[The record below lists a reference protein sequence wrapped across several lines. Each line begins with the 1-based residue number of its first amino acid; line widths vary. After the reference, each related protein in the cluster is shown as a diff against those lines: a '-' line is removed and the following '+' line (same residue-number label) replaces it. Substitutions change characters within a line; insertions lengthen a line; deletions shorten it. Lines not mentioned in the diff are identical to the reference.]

1 MSSRR
6 TRTSVSTRKQALEE
20 IRRMR
25 EGDAVESVTSSS
37 RLAQYKPK
45 EESIYKAVTEQE
57 YEDLV
62 RQRRQGLPFVEND
75 DGEMGYYDDG
85 EEQFFESDPDDDAE
99 ARDDDNTTSKKRS
112 AGALSSS
119 YVRRAKKMQRAKLG
133 GGGGEGQKITN
144 IFFSTSTGKKTMG
157 TDGDTRGG
165 RMTGR
170 LRAKRDI
177 DLDSLLDDLTS
188 NPTESRQTYVK
199 PMSYTTSSLTFS
211 SGMSEFSMRKPLP
224 IATNSTLQS
233 KDEHEEE
240 TVEFNDNS
248 YELDDADELMEKARA
263 DGDDMME
270 RDVERD
276 GDGDATMNEKKQM
289 LAVKTVTSKKEMMLQ
304 KAREA
309 RLQTS
314 APAVRTLAAP
324 VNQSENV
331 VMRSVPSNEV
341 AEWWQVAE
349 DDLNVTMKDV
359 SAAGGGEC
367 EAPPTASD
375 SIQMYWMD
383 AVEVRE
389 RPGKIYLIG
398 KMKTLSPDGLNEQP
412 MYRSCCV
419 VVNNLQRYMYL
430 VPTGTPLIELSKNVR
445 QETWMKMHEE
455 IYNILIPSCITSK
468 RDQEIFRTKL
478 VERNYAF
485 EEANIPRGKSLF
497 LKVKYSAKYPAPPSD
512 ICSHGG
518 KTFSRICGA
527 LTRPLENFLL
537 TRRLLGP
544 GWIEIKNVRKC
555 SEGVS
560 FCKIEFETFDP
571 KNVCSTAGGM
581 TPPPLTVMSLSLKSV
596 CNPNTGKHEVV
607 ALSAILESGIS
618 AEGSGKGANGVRHT
632 LSHFTAIRP
641 LDGSSGFPQ
650 SYAEAAQKDDRFGI
664 KMESGALGISNER
677 LRVEINER
685 VMLSYFLT
693 RVQLEDPDVIVG
705 HNLHK
710 YALELLISRIDN
722 FKLGGLWS
730 KLTRLRRGRLNPMNV
745 GEGWNEYRMDDMVN
759 GRLCC
764 DTYVSSKEL
773 LPSQNNY
780 TLSYLVER
788 LLHKQRLDVEM
799 TEVPH
804 ILHGGPDNFVKFL
817 RHTLDDAMFV
827 LHLMHK
833 LEILPLSKQLS
844 NLCGYLWTRT
854 LEANKRAERIEYLL
868 LHEFSRSKNKFIVPE
883 KFKTRSEADKL
894 NKRRE
899 ASYAG
904 GMVFAP
910 KKGLY
915 DNYVVLLDFMSL
927 YPSIIREYNI
937 CFTTVER
944 QIAEDVPG
952 ASLAIKNKTKS
963 RLKPVPQPENDDVV
977 DDEDQNPDCADA
989 TAGSEIPALPSSAS
1003 EPGIL
1008 PAVIKRLL
1016 ESRKQVK
1023 QQLKIE
1029 QKAGNMEK
1037 ANLLDIRQKAIKLT
1051 ANSMYGCLGFRFS
1064 RFYAKPIAALI
1075 TSTGRHTLQRA
1086 KEVAE
1091 QECGYDVIYG
1101 DTDSIMVNSRT
1112 DSLEE
1117 AKRIGREIQT
1127 QCNKHFRLLELE
1139 VDFIFK
1145 RILLLNKKKYAA
1157 LVLKEQPNCE
1167 PTFEK
1172 EVKGLDMVRRDWC
1185 VISKAVGNEI
1195 LDFILSGNSRDDVVE
1210 SIHEHLEQVAERMRS
1225 GKEPVE
1231 QYVIT
1236 KSLNKQPEQ
1245 YPDRAKQYHVQVAI
1259 ALRGLGKTVGVGMH
1273 IPYVLC
1279 KEEEPGSGRR
1289 AYHPDEVK
1297 RANGKLNID
1306 VEWYLES
1313 QVHPPVNR
1321 LCAYIEGTSS
1331 SQLAHF
1337 LGLDTAKFSHSA
1349 NHFSE
1354 ENDGG
1359 SAIPSVLQTDADR
1372 FKDCVPLKITCD
1384 RCKIASDFS
1393 GVFATAKDSSLS
1405 SGLLCPVC
1413 KADFWGFDQEG
1424 VYGNVGDDL
1433 QAVLSNRLHNAT
1445 RLAAKKYYEAW
1456 TICSDV
1462 MCKTRTQKQSLRGNG
1477 NICSAVGCRAITSLE
1492 YPDSALYTQL
1502 KYFESLFDVE
1512 RAQKK
1517 IREQKERVSGIAT
1530 EPPSLPDGHRAVLQK
1545 LLSQA
1550 EEVRICDFTSYAQ
1563 YVLLVF
1569 NTHYTARLSI
1579 KMITTG
1585 SSPRFGRLCSYKYS
1599 FLLTNA
1605 SCTAGKCRITWK
1617 MVFSVADLIL
1627 ERPATSRFDSV
1638 NNGAQSNAM
1647 NAVVCR
1653 HMSGKRDGLGSN
1665 KILCCDCQSEM
1676 FFLMEIDIVWSCSI
1690 IECHQN
1696 IVFFMSRSTVTKLRG
1711 WGAMSDFTDDDDR
1724 QLVQLALI
1732 SSRSRRQILWDR
1744 ITQQMKGTKKSKEA
1758 LRQRLKTLKRT
1769 HGRNLENFPVWY
1781 FRKKFATKINPQWLR
1796 HESANMKTVSEGD
1809 KMMLTLRGNQHKS
1822 QEPGRRKTMDS
1833 LQLNTPS
1840 IQTLMKLNCS
1850 TLPMSLQTSSY
1861 YSKRGKAEL
1870 QASAPALLL
1879 LANVAIRNLRD
1890 QRATNT
1896 G

>member
-6 TRTSVSTRKQALEE
+6 AGAGARRSSSGRKQALDE
-20 IRRMR
+20 IKRMR
-25 EGDAVESVTSSS
+25 DGGAAEDTSGS
-37 RLAQYKPK
+37 RLAQYKPQ
-45 EESIYKAVTEQE
+45 EESIYKSVTENE
-57 YEDLV
+57 YEELV

-85 EEQFFESDPDDDAE
+85 EEQFFESDPEDGAAPDEDA
-99 ARDDDNTTSKKRS
+99 AAGKKRS

-119 YVRRAKKMQRAKLG
+119 YVRRAKKMQRAKLA
-133 GGGGEGQKITN
+133 GGEGQKITN
-144 IFFSTSTGKKTMG
+144 MFFSASASKTPG
-157 TDGDTRGG
+157 TKRT
-165 RMTGR
+165 T
-170 LRAKRDI
+170 AKRDI
-177 DLDSLLDDLTS
+177 DLDSMLDDLTS
-188 NPTESRQTYVK
+188 NPTESRSAYVR
-199 PMSYTTSSLTFS
+199 PMSYSSGSSTFS
-211 SGMSEFSMRKPLP
+211 TGTSGFSTRKP
-224 IATNSTLQS
+224 
-233 KDEHEEE
+233 
-240 TVEFNDNS
+240 F
-248 YELDDADELMEKARA
+248 
-263 DGDDMME
+263 
-270 RDVERD
+270 
-276 GDGDATMNEKKQM
+276 
-289 LAVKTVTSKKEMMLQ
+289 TVTSAVKEEAEPAKPIMSKREMMLR

-314 APAVRTLAAP
+314 APTARALAAP
-324 VNQSENV
+324 VEQKHQPEDMMMS
-331 VMRSVPSNEV
+331 SVPSNEV
-341 AEWWQVAE
+341 AEWWQVAGN
-349 DDLNVTMKDV
+349 DSNVTMTDTADDAESEV
-359 SAAGGGEC
+359 
-367 EAPPTASD
+367 PPTAAD

-398 KMKTLSPDGLNEQP
+398 KMKIPSPEGSNQP
-412 MYRSCCV
+412 PTFRSCCV

-430 VPTGTPLIELSKNVR
+430 VPKGTPLIELSKNEQ
-445 QETWMKMHEE
+445 QEAWMKMHEE
-455 IYNILIPSCITSK
+455 IHNVLIPSCITSK
-468 RDQEIFRTKL
+468 RDQEVFRTKL

-485 EEANIPRGKSLF
+485 EEANIPRGKNMF
-497 LKVKYSAKYPAPPSD
+497 LKVKYPGRYPAPPSD
-512 ICSHGG
+512 FCSRGG
-518 KTFSRICGA
+518 KTFTRICGA
-527 LTRPLENFLL
+527 FTRPLENFLL

-544 GWIEIKNVRKC
+544 GWVEIKNVRKC
-555 SEGVS
+555 TEGVS
-560 FCKIEFETFDP
+560 FCKMEFETFDP
-571 KNVCSTAGGM
+571 KNVTSIAGGM
-581 TPPPLTVMSLSLKSV
+581 SPPPLTVMSLSLKSV

-607 ALSAILESGIS
+607 ALSAITETGIS
-618 AEGSGKGANGVRHT
+618 AEGGGKGTKGARHT

-641 LDGSSGFPQ
+641 LDENNGFPQ
-650 SYAEAAQKDDRFGI
+650 TYADAVQKDDRFGM
-664 KMESGALGISNER
+664 KMENGALGINSER
-677 LRVEINER
+677 LHVEINER

-693 RVQLEDPDVIVG
+693 RVQHEDPDVIVG

-759 GRLCC
+759 GRLFC

-799 TEVPH
+799 TEIPQ
-804 ILHGGPDNFVKFL
+804 ILLGGPDNFVKFL

-833 LEILPLSKQLS
+833 LEIMPLSKQLA

-883 KFKTRSEADKL
+883 KFKTRTEADKS

-915 DNYVVLLDFMSL
+915 DNFVVLLDFMSL

-944 QIAEDVPG
+944 QLNDDVPG
-952 ASLAIKNKTKS
+952 APSASKKKKKS
-963 RLKPVPQPENDDVV
+963 KPMPNPENDEVV
-977 DDEDQNPDCADA
+977 DDEDMDQNLDNADA
-989 TAGSEIPALPSSAS
+989 GADSEIPALPSSAS

-1029 QKAGNMEK
+1029 QKEGNVEK
-1037 ANLLDIRQKAIKLT
+1037 AIMLDIRQKAIKLT

-1075 TSTGRHTLQRA
+1075 TSTGRQTLQRA

-1101 DTDSIMVNSRT
+1101 DTDSIMVDSRT
-1112 DSLEE
+1112 ETLDE
-1117 AKRIGREIQT
+1117 AKRIGREIQA
-1127 QCNKHFRLLELE
+1127 QCNKHFKLLELE
-1139 VDFIFK
+1139 VDYIFK

-1157 LVLKEQPNCE
+1157 LVLKERPNSE
-1167 PTFEK
+1167 PTFDK

-1185 VISKAVGNEI
+1185 VISKAVGNEV

-1225 GKEPVE
+1225 GKEPIE

-1245 YPDRAKQYHVQVAI
+1245 YPDRAKQYHVQVAL
-1259 ALRGLGKTVGVGMH
+1259 ALRALGKPVGAGTH

-1313 QVHPPVNR
+1313 QIHPPVNR
-1321 LCAYIEGTSS
+1321 LCAHIEGTSS
-1331 SQLAHF
+1331 PQLAHC

-1349 NHFSE
+1349 NHFGE

-1359 SAIPSVLQTDADR
+1359 DAIPSVLQNDADR
-1372 FKDCVPLKITCD
+1372 FKDCVPLEITCD
-1384 RCKIASDFS
+1384 RCKMASAFP
-1393 GVFATAKDSSLS
+1393 GVFGTSDKDSSLF

-1413 KADFWGFDQEG
+1413 KADFWGLDQEG
-1424 VYGNVGDDL
+1424 IYGNVGDDL
-1433 QAVLSNRLHNAT
+1433 QAVLSNRLHIAT
-1445 RLAAKKYYEAW
+1445 RQATKKYYEAW

-1462 MCKTRTQKQSLRGNG
+1462 TCKTRTQKQSLRGNG
-1477 NICSAVGCRAITSLE
+1477 NICSSVGCRATTTLE

-1502 KYFESLFDVE
+1502 KYFESLFDIE

-1517 IREQKERVSGIAT
+1517 IREQKERSTSATTTT
-1530 EPPSLPDGHRAVLQK
+1530 EPPTLSERHRAVLQK

-1550 EEVRICDFTSYAQ
+1550 EA
-1563 YVLLVF
+1563 
-1569 NTHYTARLSI
+1569 
-1579 KMITTG
+1579 
-1585 SSPRFGRLCSYKYS
+1585 
-1599 FLLTNA
+1599 
-1605 SCTAGKCRITWK
+1605 
-1617 MVFSVADLIL
+1617 
-1627 ERPATSRFDSV
+1627 
-1638 NNGAQSNAM
+1638 
-1647 NAVVCR
+1647 AV
-1653 HMSGKRDGLGSN
+1653 HRDDYN
-1665 KILCCDCQSEM
+1665 WVK
-1676 FFLMEIDIVWSCSI
+1676 
-1690 IECHQN
+1690 
-1696 IVFFMSRSTVTKLRG
+1696 
-1711 WGAMSDFTDDDDR
+1711 
-1724 QLVQLALI
+1724 
-1732 SSRSRRQILWDR
+1732 
-1744 ITQQMKGTKKSKEA
+1744 
-1758 LRQRLKTLKRT
+1758 
-1769 HGRNLENFPVWY
+1769 
-1781 FRKKFATKINPQWLR
+1781 
-1796 HESANMKTVSEGD
+1796 
-1809 KMMLTLRGNQHKS
+1809 
-1822 QEPGRRKTMDS
+1822 
-1833 LQLNTPS
+1833 PS
-1840 IQTLMKLNCS
+1840 IWQTLF
-1850 TLPMSLQTSSY
+1850 T
-1861 YSKRGKAEL
+1861 
-1870 QASAPALLL
+1870 
-1879 LANVAIRNLRD
+1879 
-1890 QRATNT
+1890 
-1896 G
+1896 

>member
-6 TRTSVSTRKQALEE
+6 TSGGSRRCVTGRKQALEE
-20 IRRMR
+20 IKRMR
-25 EGDAVESVTSSS
+25 EGEPAEDVPVSS

-85 EEQFFESDPDDDAE
+85 EEQFFESDAEDDTR
-99 ARDDDNTTSKKRS
+99 ARDDDEDDVTGKKRS

-133 GGGGEGQKITN
+133 GGEGQKITN
-144 IFFSTSTGKKTMG
+144 MFFSTGKKVTG
-157 TDGDTRGG
+157 IEGGG
-165 RMTGR
+165 RGR
-170 LRAKRDI
+170 NSSASTKRDI
-177 DLDSLLDDLTS
+177 DLDSMLEDLTS
-188 NPTESRQTYVK
+188 NPTESRQSYVR
-199 PMSYTTSSLTFS
+199 PMSYSTGASTFS
-211 SGMSEFSMRKPLP
+211 SEVSGFSATRPLS
-224 IATNSTLQS
+224 AAGNVMMMH
-233 KDEHEEE
+233 KEE
-240 TVEFNDNS
+240 TMEVEENS
-248 YELDDADELMEKARA
+248 YEPEDELMEEASVDKDEKLERYVEEN
-263 DGDDMME
+263 GDSIE
-270 RDVERD
+270 Q
-276 GDGDATMNEKKQM
+276 EKEPTEV
-289 LAVKTVTSKKEMMLQ
+289 VKPITSKREMMLR

-314 APAVRTLAAP
+314 APATKTLATS
-324 VNQSENV
+324 VGQQLQRENV
-331 VMRSVPSNEV
+331 TMNNVPSNEV

-349 DDLNVTMKDV
+349 NDLNVTMTNA
-359 SAAGGGEC
+359 SAADGTET
-367 EAPPTASD
+367 EAPPTAAD
-375 SIQMYWMD
+375 VIRMYWMD

-389 RPGKIYLIG
+389 RPSKIYLIG
-398 KMKTLSPDGLNEQP
+398 KMKIPSPEGSNQQS
-412 MYRSCCV
+412 MFRSCCV

-430 VPTGTPLIELSKNVR
+430 VPKGNPLIERSKNEQ
-445 QETWMKMHEE
+445 QEAWIKMHEE
-455 IYNILIPSCITSK
+455 IRNILVPSCITSK
-468 RDQEIFRTKL
+468 CDQELFRTKL

-485 EEANIPRGKSLF
+485 EEANIPRGKNLF
-497 LKVKYSAKYPAPPSD
+497 LKVKYPARYPAPPSD
-512 ICSHGG
+512 FCSRGG

-544 GWIEIKNVRKC
+544 GWVEIKNVRKC

-560 FCKIEFETFDP
+560 FCKLEFETFDP
-571 KNVCSTAGGM
+571 KNVCPIADGM

-607 ALSAILESGIS
+607 ALSAITESGVS
-618 AEGSGKGANGVRHT
+618 AEGAGKGTNGVRHT

-641 LDGSSGFPQ
+641 LDGNNGFPQ
-650 SYAEAAQKDDRFGI
+650 SYAEAVQKDDRFGI
-664 KMESGALGISNER
+664 KLKNGALGINSDR
-677 LRVEINER
+677 LSVEINER

-745 GEGWNEYRMDDMVN
+745 GEGWNEYRMDDMAN
-759 GRLCC
+759 GRLFC

-799 TEVPH
+799 TEIPQ
-804 ILHGGPDNFVKFL
+804 ILLGGPNNFVKFL

-833 LEILPLSKQLS
+833 LEILPLSKQLA

-883 KFKTRSEADKL
+883 KFKTRTEADKS

-915 DNYVVLLDFMSL
+915 DNFVVLLDFMSL

-944 QIAEDVPG
+944 QLNEDVPG
-952 ASLAIKNKTKS
+952 APSSSKKKKKS
-963 RLKPVPQPENDDVV
+963 KPMPQPENDDVV
-977 DDEDQNPDCADA
+977 DDKDVDQNLDHADA
-989 TAGSEIPALPSSAS
+989 SADSDIPALPSSAS

-1008 PAVIKRLL
+1008 PTVIKRLL

-1029 QKAGNMEK
+1029 QKAGNIEK
-1037 ANLLDIRQKAIKLT
+1037 SVLLDVRQKAIKLT

-1091 QECGYDVIYG
+1091 QECGYDVVYG
-1101 DTDSIMVNSRT
+1101 DTDSIMVDSRT
-1112 DSLEE
+1112 ESLDE

-1139 VDFIFK
+1139 VDYIFK

-1157 LVLKEQPNCE
+1157 LVLNERPNCE
-1167 PTFEK
+1167 PTFDK

-1185 VISKAVGNEI
+1185 VISKTVGNEI

-1225 GKEPVE
+1225 GKEPIE

-1259 ALRGLGKTVGVGMH
+1259 ALRTLGKPVGVGMH

-1297 RANGKLNID
+1297 RATGKLNID
-1306 VEWYLES
+1306 IEWYLES
-1313 QVHPPVNR
+1313 QIHPPVNR
-1321 LCAYIEGTSS
+1321 LCAHIEGTSS
-1331 SQLAHF
+1331 PQLAHC

-1349 NHFSE
+1349 NHFGE
-1354 ENDGG
+1354 EKDG
-1359 SAIPSVLQTDADR
+1359 SDAIPSVLQNDADR
-1372 FKDCVPLKITCD
+1372 FKDCVPLEITCD
-1384 RCKIASDFS
+1384 QCKMASNFS
-1393 GVFATAKDSSLS
+1393 GVYATTEKDSSLS

-1424 VYGNVGDDL
+1424 IYGNVGDDL
-1433 QAVLSNRLHNAT
+1433 QAVLSNRLHIAT
-1445 RLAAKKYYEAW
+1445 RLAAKRYYEAW

-1462 MCKTRTQKQSLRGNG
+1462 TCKTRTQKQSLRGNG
-1477 NICSAVGCRAITSLE
+1477 NICSAAGCRATTTLE

-1517 IREQKERVSGIAT
+1517 IREQKERISDTTINT
-1530 EPPSLPDGHRAVLQK
+1530 EPPPLSDRHRAVLQK

-1550 EEVRICDFTSYAQ
+1550 EE
-1563 YVLLVF
+1563 
-1569 NTHYTARLSI
+1569 
-1579 KMITTG
+1579 
-1585 SSPRFGRLCSYKYS
+1585 
-1599 FLLTNA
+1599 
-1605 SCTAGKCRITWK
+1605 
-1617 MVFSVADLIL
+1617 
-1627 ERPATSRFDSV
+1627 
-1638 NNGAQSNAM
+1638 
-1647 NAVVCR
+1647 AV
-1653 HMSGKRDGLGSN
+1653 HRDEYN
-1665 KILCCDCQSEM
+1665 WVK
-1676 FFLMEIDIVWSCSI
+1676 
-1690 IECHQN
+1690 
-1696 IVFFMSRSTVTKLRG
+1696 
-1711 WGAMSDFTDDDDR
+1711 
-1724 QLVQLALI
+1724 
-1732 SSRSRRQILWDR
+1732 
-1744 ITQQMKGTKKSKEA
+1744 
-1758 LRQRLKTLKRT
+1758 
-1769 HGRNLENFPVWY
+1769 
-1781 FRKKFATKINPQWLR
+1781 
-1796 HESANMKTVSEGD
+1796 
-1809 KMMLTLRGNQHKS
+1809 
-1822 QEPGRRKTMDS
+1822 
-1833 LQLNTPS
+1833 PS
-1840 IQTLMKLNCS
+1840 IWQTLF
-1850 TLPMSLQTSSY
+1850 T
-1861 YSKRGKAEL
+1861 
-1870 QASAPALLL
+1870 
-1879 LANVAIRNLRD
+1879 
-1890 QRATNT
+1890 
-1896 G
+1896 